1 MTLFYLLTLIFHFL
15 LVAQERKV
23 LQEPLDMRE
32 RDDEER
38 LLLLLTESEGM
49 SQPHGIRHRR
59 GSS

>member
-38 LLLLLTESEGM
+38 LLLLTESEGM

>member
-38 LLLLLTESEGM
+38 LLLTESEGM